1 MKIPLKDVKVGSRF
15 REKFEDIDLLAES
28 IAKYGLIEPIII
40 DENNELIAGERRYK
54 AHQLLRMEEIE
65 VKYMKD
71 LNELEKK
78 EIELEENIQR
88 KAFTWQEEVTAKE
101 QLHKLKQKLHGSAVK
116 GHDSTGWKL
125 KDTAA
130 ALGESVGT
138 VSMDVQLAKGMK
150 AFPDL
155 MKEKSKT
162 MAYKKLKKK
171 QEAILQA
178 ELARRLE
185 SKGITSHPDVINGNC
200 VEEMGKMNAESVD
213 LILTDPPYGIDVEK
227 AHTYGRMTVKDTRF
241 EDGDFETFDLLD
253 KAIAQMYRVL
263 KNDRHLYLFCGID
276 KVPTLVGL
284 LEKHGFEPHHLPL
297 IWDKG
302 SGSYPSQS
310 TSYVHSYEA
319 CIHAQKGRRKLNG
332 TPRDVFP
339 IKRVPAGKKIHP
351 TEKPTE
357 LLRDL
362 IEFSSLPGE
371 VVLDPFSGSGATLV
385 ASKEK
390 NRRAI
395 GIELDK
401 GYFDGICKR
410 LSGAQAVDDD
420 PDLDEEL
427 DDMSDM

>member
-1 MKIPLKDVKVGSRF
+1 MKIPLKDVIVGDRF
-15 REKFEDIDLLAES
+15 REKFEDIDKLAES
-28 IAKYGLIEPIII
+28 ISKYGLIEPIII
-40 DENNELIAGERRYK
+40 DENNLLIAGERRYK

-78 EIELEENIQR
+78 EVELEENIQR
-88 KAFTWQEEVTAKE
+88 KAFTWQEEVTAKD
-101 QLHKLKQKLHGSAVK
+101 QLHKLKQTLHGSAVK
-116 GHDSTGWKL
+116 GHDSKGWKL
-125 KDTAA
+125 KDTAK

-138 VSMDVQLAKGMK
+138 VSMDVQLARGMK
-150 AFPDL
+150 AFPHL

-162 MAYKKLKKK
+162 MAYKKLKKN
-171 QEAILQA
+171 QERILHE

-185 SKGITSHPDVINGNC
+185 AKGITSHPDIINGDC
-200 VEEMGKMNAESVD
+200 VEEMAKMTSESVD
-213 LILTDPPYGIDVEK
+213 LILSDPPYGIDVEK

-253 KAIAQMYRVL
+253 KAIAQMFRVL
-263 KNDRHLYLFCGID
+263 KDDRHVYLFCGID
-276 KVPTLVGL
+276 KVPTIVGL
-284 LEKHGFEPHHLPL
+284 LEKHGFTAHHLPL

-302 SGSYPSQS
+302 SGSYPSQQ
-310 TSYVHSYEA
+310 TSFVHSYEA
-319 CIHAQKGRRKLNG
+319 FIHAQKGRRKLNG
-332 TPRDVFP
+332 SPRDIFP
-339 IKRVPAGKKIHP
+339 IKRVPAARKIHP

-362 IEFSSLPGE
+362 IGYSSLPGE
-371 VVLDPFSGSGATLV
+371 TVLDPFSGSGATLV
-385 ASKEK
+385 AAKET

-410 LSGAQAVDDD
+410 LGDLSEVSGDAEA
-420 PDLDEEL
+420 
-427 DDMSDM
+427 